1 MLSKEIGD
9 LPVSFFVEVGA
20 VGEVG
25 RHVEAGLGVHIGE
38 VEEGNALVNFSGGI
52 ISQIVFANIVF

>member
-9 LPVSFFVEVGA
+9 LPVSFFVEVGS
-20 VGEVG
+20 VGEIG
-25 RHVEAGLGVHIGE
+25 RHVEACLGAHVGE
-38 VEEGNALVNFSGGI
+38 GEEGNSLVNFSGEE